1 MSYNIN
7 PHPQPSF
14 YVIQDVYSYALSYI
28 VVTPFLEIY
37 SYYHV
42 LYYYVALEAHSKK
55 VYLQFPEDV
64 ENYQPIS
71 ILPIVAK
78 MFEKEVQHQV
88 YAFLTKHELLHPC
101 QHGFCAR
108 RSTHTALLTVVDK
121 WLQSMDNGQVSPVV
135 FLDLAFDTVRH
146 PLLFKKLPTLKMCS
160 TEVDWFPHIKP
171 IVKKGLS
178 AMVPCPWISL
188 ALVVSPKDLSWV
200 LYCFLCV
207 NTLPECIKYGD
218 INMFA
223 DDTALF
229 FTSKDHSEIEQKLN
243 VDLKLISA

>member
-121 WLQSMDNGQVSPVV
+121 WLQGMDNGQVSPVV

-146 PLLFKKLPTLKMCS
+146 PLLLKKLPTLKMCG
-160 TEVDWFPHIKP
+160 TEVDWFSSYQTNRQQRVICNGTCPRP
-171 IVKKGLS
+171 STCG
-178 AMVPCPWISL
+178 VPQGS
-188 ALVVSPKDLSWV
+188 V
-200 LYCFLCV
+200 LGPLLFLMC
-207 NTLPECIKYGD
+207 KH
-218 INMFA
+218 
-223 DDTALF
+223 TARMY
-229 FTSKDHSEIEQKLN
+229 Q
-243 VDLKLISA
+243 VW